1 MHMKADGQR
10 PHMFR
15 VTALAGGG
23 LLLASYV
30 R

>member
-10 PHMFR
+10 PHTSR